1 MTVTKLTE
9 VHIHD
14 ASNYAREALEDTGRK
29 ISTNVRPGWFDIT
42 ARKRGTLFADGVSVV
57 TNGDAFVD
65 VRRLEGAVR
74 LLREKIMEVQ
84 DLIGDG
90 ITDDTPAL
98 RQALRVVAPGEAVS
112 ITQDELRALKKLVQ
126 A

>member
-14 ASNYAREALEDTGRK
+14 ASNYAREELEDTGRK
-29 ISTNVRPGWFDIT
+29 ISTNVRLGWFDIT

-98 RQALRVVAPGEAVS
+98 R
-112 ITQDELRALKKLVQ
+112 RAL
-126 A
+126 